1 MSESWGNWS
10 KRHKNIFSKKI
21 ILILAIILIPS
32 VSTFADGDVILN
44 VHGYLG
50 GVFSSNFDAFPVN
63 SAYGGGVKLSY
74 RTPTILELST
84 GFDYLVLPRETK
96 TSETLTSASAMRANV
111 GIGFYIPIFER
122 FAILPF
128 VNAGVYSLSVSD
140 TTKNSLFFGGGISFA
155 YKINPHLSFEAPLM
169 AEFNRGVF
177 ADVGVAPGVSLNI
190 SKMIRRDTLISMQV
204 KEMKPIFPVLYSW
217 YEKNPFA
224 TIEIKNEE
232 ECGITD
238 VSVSFFQGQYMAQ
251 PQLCASK
258 RRVEKQ
264 ESFDVDLVAF
274 FNEQMLD
281 LIEKV
286 DTLGSVTVEYRV
298 LGQKKRKSFPI
309 TLGIYGRNSMS
320 WDDDRRA
327 AVFVSSKDPAAMLF
341 SRHVTSS
348 VRNNLRSGVPL
359 NIQYAMGI
367 FEALDEFGINYVIDP
382 NSSYS
387 DNVGST
393 SIDFLQFPYQ
403 TLMYRGGDCDD
414 LSILTCSLF
423 ESVGVHTAF
432 ITIPGHIFI
441 AFDSGVKQKDAW
453 RYFNSIDEYIISDG
467 EIWVPL
473 EITLSDEG
481 YTKAW
486 RVGAREWHVAAR
498 TNEAMLYK
506 MRDSWELYK
515 PVGVSG
521 AQAKFLLPEK
531 KQVLS
536 RFSNS
541 VDHWITREI
550 DPQIRSFKSMLAK
563 KEDAGIRND
572 FGILYVRYGLFDEAE
587 KQFRIA
593 RKYNNKNALLNTASM
608 YFAKEQ
614 YENAA
619 YMYRQVINNDPKNIL
634 AYLGLARCAY
644 EVGDYVTCD
653 ESYEIVRENDME
665 LAMDY
670 AYLGSF
676 ETVRGRAFSLS
687 ERLEKTIWVGSN
699 SFMNGQYEIL
709 DKSMYE
715 EPKIG
720 LSNPYIQSTH
730 MEYKIPE
737 IEKTIVK
744 KYEESD
750 EDAFTGSIYDA
761 VAEQKT
767 SLEVSGESPAPATV
781 AKAEGQ
787 KPAQKAAG
795 KTGKTAKTQAKKTAS
810 KTEQTSAKTGSSSSN
825 GAVSAGGAVTSAG
838 GTVASTGGAVTSAGE
853 TVASTG
859 GAVAS
864 SGGAAATGGATSAG
878 KGIVAGGI
886 SGISG
891 VAKSLFG
898 SKKSEDSKP
907 TETMVENSV
916 LAEEN
921 LPEQVSQPVET
932 AESEELA
939 EQPYQIQGESVPVAN
954 ISDGQ
959 DSSKQIAKAEPTAK
973 KEEKIAK
980 TEPQTVAETIAETTS
995 VVVESVSKTA
1005 GQVAEAVSKTTEHV
1019 AEAVSKTTEAVVE
1032 SVSKTTEAVAEQV
1045 SKTKEAVVEQV
1056 SKTTESVVEFVT
1068 PIFDSITEIVD
1079 PEGTAKRI
1087 EARKEAAAKKRENT
1101 AKTDPISETNLVAES
1116 APSESGKSVP
1126 ETEQNAESESD
1137 SKNVQNPE
1145 SVTVSET
1152 AEEIIYIEETSQT
1165 EHTETS
1171 EIGEGSEI
1179 AENNSG
1185 NAESGRKVTKSSS
1198 RKDMAI
1204 QFSDGHT
1211 WKRVSVNK
1219 AENKPEKTKKSA
1231 AKITKRK
1238 SLRDYNSFR
1247 QGKPPKRKY
1256 PYEAPKD
1263 SRNISLIQAV
1273 YEDDLKKKRFYV
1285 PLGRFNNFRDAYL
1298 FWLAHPEYPA
1308 VIVRVGYSEFEV
1320 RAGDYSEEE
1329 YKFLKSL
1336 ITRV

>member
-74 RTPTILELST
+74 RTPSILELST

-761 VAEQKT
+761 VAEQNTEKSVAKTEPEKLSENAPEKT
-767 SLEVSGESPAPATV
+767 SKSH
-781 AKAEGQ
+781 
-787 KPAQKAAG
+787 
-795 KTGKTAKTQAKKTAS
+795 AKKS
-810 KTEQTSAKTGSSSSN
+810 VAKTGSSSSN

-838 GTVASTGGAVTSAGE
+838 GAI
-853 TVASTG
+853 ASTG

-864 SGGAAATGGATSAG
+864 SGGAAAAGGATSAG

-886 SGISG
+886 SSISG

-907 TETMVENSV
+907 NETMVENNV
-916 LAEEN
+916 LAEET
-921 LPEQVSQPVET
+921 LPGQVSQPVET

-954 ISDGQ
+954 ISEGQ

-980 TEPQTVAETIAETTS
+980 TEPQTVTQTIVETTS

-1019 AEAVSKTTEAVVE
+1019 AEAVSKTTEAV
-1032 SVSKTTEAVAEQV
+1032 AEQV
-1045 SKTKEAVVEQV
+1045 SKTTEAVVEQV
-1056 SKTTESVVEFVT
+1056 SKTTEAVVEFVT

-1101 AKTDPISETNLVAES
+1101 AKTDPISENNLVAES

-1126 ETEQNAESESD
+1126 ETEQNAGSESG
-1137 SKNVQNPE
+1137 SENVQNPE

-1152 AEEIIYIEETSQT
+1152 AEEINYIEETSQK
-1165 EHTETS
+1165 EHTEIS
-1171 EIGEGSEI
+1171 EIGEASEI

-1185 NAESGRKVTKSSS
+1185 NAEIGRKVTKSSS

-1204 QFSDGHT
+1204 KFSDGHT

-1247 QGKPPKRKY
+1247 QGKPKKGKS

>member
-74 RTPTILELST
+74 RTPSILELST

-327 AVFVSSKDPAAMLF
+327 AVFDSSKDPAAMLF

-709 DKSMYE
+709 DKSMYL

-720 LSNPYIQSTH
+720 LSNPYIQSTQ

-761 VAEQKT
+761 VADQKT
-767 SLEVSGESPAPATV
+767 SLEASGESPAPATV

-795 KTGKTAKTQAKKTAS
+795 KTGKPAKAQAKKTAS
-810 KTEQTSAKTGSSSSN
+810 KTEQTSTKTGSSSSN

-838 GTVASTGGAVTSAGE
+838 GTVASTGGAV
-853 TVASTG
+853 
-859 GAVAS
+859 AS
-864 SGGAAATGGATSAG
+864 SGGAAATGGAASAG

-907 TETMVENSV
+907 NETMVENNV
-916 LAEEN
+916 LAEET

-932 AESEELA
+932 AESEELT

-995 VVVESVSKTA
+995 VVVESVSKT
-1005 GQVAEAVSKTTEHV
+1005 TEHV

-1045 SKTKEAVVEQV
+1045 SKTTEAVVEQV
-1056 SKTTESVVEFVT
+1056 SKTTEAVVEFVT

-1101 AKTDPISETNLVAES
+1101 AKTDLISETDLVAES

-1126 ETEQNAESESD
+1126 ETEQNAGSVSD
-1137 SKNVQNPE
+1137 SENVQNPE

-1152 AEEIIYIEETSQT
+1152 AEEIHYIEETSQT
-1165 EHTETS
+1165 EHAETS

-1247 QGKPPKRKY
+1247 QGKPQKRKY

>member
-190 SKMIRRDTLISMQV
+190 SKMIRRDTLISMQI

-720 LSNPYIQSTH
+720 LSNPYIQSTQ

-761 VAEQKT
+761 VAEQNTEK
-767 SLEVSGESPAPATV
+767 SV
-781 AKAEGQ
+781 AKAEPE
-787 KPAQKAAG
+787 KLSENAPE
-795 KTGKTAKTQAKKTAS
+795 KTSKSHAKKS
-810 KTEQTSAKTGSSSSN
+810 VAKTGSSSSN

-838 GTVASTGGAVTSAGE
+838 GAI
-853 TVASTG
+853 ASTG

-907 TETMVENSV
+907 NETMVENNV
-916 LAEEN
+916 LAEET

-980 TEPQTVAETIAETTS
+980 TEPQTVTQTIAETTS

-1005 GQVAEAVSKTTEHV
+1005 GQVAEAVSKTTE
-1019 AEAVSKTTEAVVE
+1019 AVVE
-1032 SVSKTTEAVAEQV
+1032 SVSKTTEAVAKQV
-1045 SKTKEAVVEQV
+1045 SKTTEAVVEQV
-1056 SKTTESVVEFVT
+1056 SKTTEAVVEFVT

-1101 AKTDPISETNLVAES
+1101 AKTDLISEADLVAES

-1126 ETEQNAESESD
+1126 ETEQNAGSESD
-1137 SKNVQNPE
+1137 SENVQNPE

-1152 AEEIIYIEETSQT
+1152 AEEINYIEEISQT

-1171 EIGEGSEI
+1171 EIGKGSEI
-1179 AENNSG
+1179 AENNYE
-1185 NAESGRKVTKSSS
+1185 NTESGRKVTKSSS

-1204 QFSDGHT
+1204 KFSDGHT

-1247 QGKPPKRKY
+1247 QGKPQKRKY
-1256 PYEAPKD
+1256 PYDAPKD

>member
-74 RTPTILELST
+74 RTPSILELST

-593 RKYNNKNALLNTASM
+593 RKSNNKNALLNTASM

-720 LSNPYIQSTH
+720 LSNPYIQSTQ

-767 SLEVSGESPAPATV
+767 SLEASGESPAPATV

-795 KTGKTAKTQAKKTAS
+795 KTGKPAKTQAKKTAS

-838 GTVASTGGAVTSAGE
+838 GTVASTGGAV
-853 TVASTG
+853 
-859 GAVAS
+859 AS
-864 SGGAAATGGATSAG
+864 SGGAAATGGAASAE

-886 SGISG
+886 SGISA

-907 TETMVENSV
+907 SETMVENNV

-921 LPEQVSQPVET
+921 LPEQVSQSVET

-954 ISDGQ
+954 ISEGQ

-980 TEPQTVAETIAETTS
+980 TEPQTVTETIAETTS

-1005 GQVAEAVSKTTEHV
+1005 GQVAEAVSKTTE
-1019 AEAVSKTTEAVVE
+1019 
-1032 SVSKTTEAVAEQV
+1032 AVAEQV
-1045 SKTKEAVVEQV
+1045 NKTTEAVVEQV
-1056 SKTTESVVEFVT
+1056 SKTTEAVVEFVT

-1101 AKTDPISETNLVAES
+1101 AKTDLISETDLVAES

-1126 ETEQNAESESD
+1126 ETEQNAGSESD
-1137 SKNVQNPE
+1137 SENVQNPE

-1152 AEEIIYIEETSQT
+1152 AEEINYIEETSQT
-1165 EHTETS
+1165 KHTETS
-1171 EIGEGSEI
+1171 EKGDESEI
-1179 AENNSG
+1179 AENNSV
-1185 NAESGRKVTKSSS
+1185 NAENVRKVTNSSS

-1204 QFSDGHT
+1204 QFTDGHT

-1219 AENKPEKTKKSA
+1219 AENKPEKTKKSD

-1247 QGKPPKRKY
+1247 QGKPQKRKY

>member
-10 KRHKNIFSKKI
+10 KRHKNIFSKKF

-74 RTPTILELST
+74 RTPSILELST
-84 GFDYLVLPRETK
+84 GFDYLILPRETK

-761 VAEQKT
+761 VAEQNTEKSVAKTEPEKLSENAPEKT
-767 SLEVSGESPAPATV
+767 SKSH
-781 AKAEGQ
+781 
-787 KPAQKAAG
+787 
-795 KTGKTAKTQAKKTAS
+795 AKKS
-810 KTEQTSAKTGSSSSN
+810 VAKTGSSSSN

-838 GTVASTGGAVTSAGE
+838 GAI
-853 TVASTG
+853 ASTG

-864 SGGAAATGGATSAG
+864 SGGAAAAGGATSAG

-907 TETMVENSV
+907 NETMVENNV
-916 LAEEN
+916 LAEET

-980 TEPQTVAETIAETTS
+980 TEPQTVTQTIAETTS

-1045 SKTKEAVVEQV
+1045 SKTTEAVVEQV
-1056 SKTTESVVEFVT
+1056 SKTTEAVVEFVT

-1101 AKTDPISETNLVAES
+1101 AKTDPISENNLVAES

-1126 ETEQNAESESD
+1126 ETEQNAGSESD
-1137 SKNVQNPE
+1137 SENVQNPE

-1152 AEEIIYIEETSQT
+1152 AEEINYIEETSQT
-1165 EHTETS
+1165 EQTEPS

-1204 QFSDGHT
+1204 KFSDGHT

-1247 QGKPPKRKY
+1247 QGKPQKRKY
-1256 PYEAPKD
+1256 PYDAPKD

>member
-10 KRHKNIFSKKI
+10 KRHKNIFSKKF

-74 RTPTILELST
+74 RTPSILELST

-341 SRHVTSS
+341 SRHVTSN

-750 EDAFTGSIYDA
+750 EEAFTGSIYDA
-761 VAEQKT
+761 VAEQNTEKSVAKTKPEKLSENAPEKT
-767 SLEVSGESPAPATV
+767 SKSH
-781 AKAEGQ
+781 
-787 KPAQKAAG
+787 
-795 KTGKTAKTQAKKTAS
+795 AKKS
-810 KTEQTSAKTGSSSSN
+810 VAKTGSSSSN

-838 GTVASTGGAVTSAGE
+838 GAI
-853 TVASTG
+853 ASTG

-864 SGGAAATGGATSAG
+864 SGGAAAAGGATSAG

-886 SGISG
+886 SSISG

-907 TETMVENSV
+907 NETMVENNV
-916 LAEEN
+916 LAEET
-921 LPEQVSQPVET
+921 LPGQVSQPVET

-954 ISDGQ
+954 ISEGQ

-980 TEPQTVAETIAETTS
+980 TEPQTVTQTIAETTS

-1019 AEAVSKTTEAVVE
+1019 AEAVSKTTEAV
-1032 SVSKTTEAVAEQV
+1032 AEQV
-1045 SKTKEAVVEQV
+1045 SKTTEAVVEQV
-1056 SKTTESVVEFVT
+1056 SKTTEAVVEFVT

-1101 AKTDPISETNLVAES
+1101 AKTDPISENNLVAES

-1126 ETEQNAESESD
+1126 ETEQNAGSESG
-1137 SKNVQNPE
+1137 SENVQNPE

-1152 AEEIIYIEETSQT
+1152 AEEINYIEETSQT

-1204 QFSDGHT
+1204 KFSDGHT

-1247 QGKPPKRKY
+1247 QGKPKKSKS

>member
-286 DTLGSVTVEYRV
+286 DTMGSVTVEYRV

-761 VAEQKT
+761 VAEQNTEK
-767 SLEVSGESPAPATV
+767 SV
-781 AKAEGQ
+781 AKAEPE
-787 KPAQKAAG
+787 KLSENAPE
-795 KTGKTAKTQAKKTAS
+795 KTSESHAKKS
-810 KTEQTSAKTGSSSSN
+810 VAKTGSSSSN

-838 GTVASTGGAVTSAGE
+838 GAI
-853 TVASTG
+853 ASTG

-864 SGGAAATGGATSAG
+864 SGGAAAGGATSAG

-907 TETMVENSV
+907 NETMVENNV
-916 LAEEN
+916 LAEKT
-921 LPEQVSQPVET
+921 LPEQVSQSVET
-932 AESEELA
+932 AESEELT

-980 TEPQTVAETIAETTS
+980 VEPQTVTETIAETTS

-1005 GQVAEAVSKTTEHV
+1005 GQVAEAVSKTTE
-1019 AEAVSKTTEAVVE
+1019 AVVE
-1032 SVSKTTEAVAEQV
+1032 SVSKTTEAVAKQV
-1045 SKTKEAVVEQV
+1045 SKTTEAVVEQV
-1056 SKTTESVVEFVT
+1056 SKTTEAVVEFVT

-1101 AKTDPISETNLVAES
+1101 AKTDLISEADLVAES
-1116 APSESGKSVP
+1116 APSESDKSVS
-1126 ETEQNAESESD
+1126 ETEQNAGSESD
-1137 SKNVQNPE
+1137 LENVQNPE

-1152 AEEIIYIEETSQT
+1152 AEEINYIEETSQT

-1171 EIGEGSEI
+1171 EIGGGSEI
-1179 AENNSG
+1179 AENNSV

-1204 QFSDGHT
+1204 KFSDGHT

-1247 QGKPPKRKY
+1247 QGKPQKRKY
-1256 PYEAPKD
+1256 PYDAPKD

>member
-74 RTPTILELST
+74 RTPSILELST

-761 VAEQKT
+761 VAEQNTEKSVAKTEPEKLSENAPEKT
-767 SLEVSGESPAPATV
+767 SKSH
-781 AKAEGQ
+781 
-787 KPAQKAAG
+787 
-795 KTGKTAKTQAKKTAS
+795 AKKS
-810 KTEQTSAKTGSSSSN
+810 VAKTGSSSSN

-838 GTVASTGGAVTSAGE
+838 GAI
-853 TVASTG
+853 ASTG

-864 SGGAAATGGATSAG
+864 SGGAAAAGGATSAG

-886 SGISG
+886 SSISG

-907 TETMVENSV
+907 NETMVENNV
-916 LAEEN
+916 LAEET
-921 LPEQVSQPVET
+921 LPGQVSQPVET

-954 ISDGQ
+954 ISEGQ

-980 TEPQTVAETIAETTS
+980 TEPQTVTQTIVETTS

-1019 AEAVSKTTEAVVE
+1019 AEAVSKTTEAV
-1032 SVSKTTEAVAEQV
+1032 AEQV
-1045 SKTKEAVVEQV
+1045 SKTTEAVVEQV
-1056 SKTTESVVEFVT
+1056 SKTTEAVVEFVT

-1101 AKTDPISETNLVAES
+1101 AKTDPISEADLVAES

-1126 ETEQNAESESD
+1126 ETEQNAGSESG
-1137 SKNVQNPE
+1137 SENVQNPE

-1152 AEEIIYIEETSQT
+1152 AEEINYIEETSQK
-1165 EHTETS
+1165 EHTEIS
-1171 EIGEGSEI
+1171 EIGEASEI

-1185 NAESGRKVTKSSS
+1185 NAEIGRKVTKSSS

-1204 QFSDGHT
+1204 KFSDGHT

-1247 QGKPPKRKY
+1247 QGKPKKGKS

>member
-21 ILILAIILIPS
+21 ILILAIILISS

-74 RTPTILELST
+74 RTPSILELST

-767 SLEVSGESPAPATV
+767 SLEASGESPAPATV

-787 KPAQKAAG
+787 KTAQKAAG
-795 KTGKTAKTQAKKTAS
+795 KTGKPAKTQAKKTAS
-810 KTEQTSAKTGSSSSN
+810 KTEKTSAKTGTSSSN

-838 GTVASTGGAVTSAGE
+838 GTVASTGGAV
-853 TVASTG
+853 
-859 GAVAS
+859 AS
-864 SGGAAATGGATSAG
+864 SGGAAATGGAASAG

-907 TETMVENSV
+907 NETMVENNV
-916 LAEEN
+916 LAEET
-921 LPEQVSQPVET
+921 LPEQVSQSVET

-939 EQPYQIQGESVPVAN
+939 EQSYQIQGESVPVAN

-959 DSSKQIAKAEPTAK
+959 DSSKQIAKAESTAK

-980 TEPQTVAETIAETTS
+980 TEPQTVTETIAEKTS

-1056 SKTTESVVEFVT
+1056 SKTTEAVVEFVT

-1101 AKTDPISETNLVAES
+1101 AKTDPISENALVAES

-1126 ETEQNAESESD
+1126 ETEQNAGSESD
-1137 SKNVQNPE
+1137 SENVQNPE
-1145 SVTVSET
+1145 SVTVLET
-1152 AEEIIYIEETSQT
+1152 AEEINYIEETSQK
-1165 EHTETS
+1165 EYAEPS
-1171 EIGEGSEI
+1171 ENGEGSEI

-1247 QGKPPKRKY
+1247 QGKPQKRKY

>member
-761 VAEQKT
+761 VAEQNTEKSVAKTEPEKLSENAQEKT
-767 SLEVSGESPAPATV
+767 SKSH
-781 AKAEGQ
+781 
-787 KPAQKAAG
+787 
-795 KTGKTAKTQAKKTAS
+795 AKKS
-810 KTEQTSAKTGSSSSN
+810 VAKTGSSSSN
-825 GAVSAGGAVTSAG
+825 GTVSAGGAVTSAG
-838 GTVASTGGAVTSAGE
+838 GAI
-853 TVASTG
+853 ASTG

-864 SGGAAATGGATSAG
+864 SGGAAAAGGATSAG

-907 TETMVENSV
+907 NETMVENNV
-916 LAEEN
+916 LAEET

-980 TEPQTVAETIAETTS
+980 TEPQTVTETIAETTS

-1005 GQVAEAVSKTTEHV
+1005 GQVAEAVSKTTE
-1019 AEAVSKTTEAVVE
+1019 AVVE
-1032 SVSKTTEAVAEQV
+1032 SVSKTTEAVAKQV
-1045 SKTKEAVVEQV
+1045 SKTTEAVVEQV
-1056 SKTTESVVEFVT
+1056 SKTTEAVVEFVT

-1101 AKTDPISETNLVAES
+1101 AKTDPISEVGLVAES

-1126 ETEQNAESESD
+1126 ETEQNAGSESD
-1137 SKNVQNPE
+1137 SENVQNPE

-1152 AEEIIYIEETSQT
+1152 AEEINYIEETSQT

-1247 QGKPPKRKY
+1247 QGKPKKGKS
-1256 PYEAPKD
+1256 PYDAPKD
-1263 SRNISLIQAV
+1263 SRNIPLIQAV